1 MYHVYITKIRL
12 PNTFLIIKTIRDQLY
27 FFGNRG
33 KNKEK
38 NVFQKCSSLHDILP
52 HNGNRSEE
60 EDLKIKAEWELEEK
74 QCDKKIIKICM
85 ICHAM
90 RVDFLT
96 EAVVRRKGV
105 TGGRCGSSAV
115 LSHCCLSFRLLPEKG
130 TRGTVSPERT
140 THVGK
145 GTAKTEPQAVRE
157 AGIIQGNKCTKPSL
171 PRRFY
176 FVYWLCYEIVD
187 VLEEKLLPQSHFLT
201 SSQIPTAQLGQMF
214 EQFPEL

>member
-1 MYHVYITKIRL
+1 MYYVYIMKIRL
-12 PNTFLIIKTIRDQLY
+12 PNTLLIIKTIRDQLY

-38 NVFQKCSSLHDILP
+38 NVFQKCSSSHDILP
-52 HNGNRSEE
+52 HNGNRSEG
-60 EDLKIKAEWELEEK
+60 EDFKIKAEWEFEEK
-74 QCDKKIIKICM
+74 QCDKKINKICM
-85 ICHAM
+85 ICHIM

-105 TGGRCGSSAV
+105 TGGRFGSSAV
-115 LSHCCLSFRLLPEKG
+115 LSHCCLSFRLLPETQERHKRHRQPWKDNSCWKWQNSKQWEKLELFKG
-130 TRGTVSPERT
+130 RNAQNL
-140 THVGK
+140 HF
-145 GTAKTEPQAVRE
+145 
-157 AGIIQGNKCTKPSL
+157 QGDFN
-171 PRRFY
+171 

-201 SSQIPTAQLGQMF
+201 SSQIPTAQPGQMF